1 MSKTSKHY
9 LKNGKE
15 YTGPIHKMDGKPFTG
30 ATHTASTKPLTHT
43 KPKKV
48 KK

>member
-9 LKNGKE
+9 LKSGKLYVGAVHRMNGKV
-15 YTGPIHKMDGKPFTG
+15 HTG
-30 ATHTASTKPLTHT
+30 ATHSTSSKVLTHT

-48 KK
+48 K

>member
-9 LKNGKE
+9 LKSGKL
-15 YTGPIHKMDGKPFTG
+15 YTGPIHKTGGKPMTG
-30 ATHTASTKPLTHT
+30 ATHTAASKPLTHT

-48 KK
+48 K